1 MNENLRLSAPFALSV
16 LLLAA
21 ILAVAASMGWDGGSS
36 FWRNL
41 ALNGVAEL
49 AGVAVGVLIAVPLA
63 SRFARSRVK
72 AVGSQVAAAIAQ
84 LRVDG
89 TITDQG
95 TRRAMICAV
104 ALLDEEHL
112 GEARSLLEPSKR
124 LMSCNVCSLEVETN
138 NGRCSHCGLHG
149 DHWNVPDLKP
159 GSRLR
164 NVAQPRE
171 DKT

>member
-1 MNENLRLSAPFALSV
+1 MKENLRLSAPFALSL
-16 LLLAA
+16 LLLAV
-21 ILAVAASMGWDGGSS
+21 ILAVAAGKGWDDDSS

-41 ALNGVAEL
+41 GLNGVAEL
-49 AGVAVGVLIAVPLA
+49 TGLAAGVLVAVPLA
-63 SRFARSRVK
+63 LRFARSRVK

-95 TRRAMICAV
+95 ARRAMICAV

-112 GEARSLLEPSKR
+112 GAARSLCRSNGP
-124 LMSCNVCSLEVETN
+124 LMSCGVCSLEVETN
-138 NGRCSHCGLHG
+138 NDRCSHCGLHG

-159 GSRLR
+159 GSRHR
-164 NVAQPRE
+164 NEVQPQE
-171 DKT
+171 D